1 MRKIWILIALLSA
14 PVLSA
19 QQGKGNIF
27 GKVTDGREILADVSV
42 EVEGT
47 DRSTFTDAEGKYR
60 ITANPGEVIRF
71 SHTGMKTL
79 RILVEDVTRVLNPK
93 LSFDVAELDEVVV
106 MGSNRKTQKELA
118 FEYNQNMNLIRTAY
132 GILNAE
138 TAPGNIQFM
147 TDEEINPITLC
158 ILDLLRNQFP
168 GVRVQGDCIGP
179 GGDRA
184 NVRGQVTNITADT
197 PSDLESFQGFDN
209 PEGGKV
215 FIRGAS
221 SIFNQRS
228 AIFDVDGQIMYDAP
242 VWLDVRQIRR
252 IAILNNFAT
261 ATMYG
266 NVGAGGVIVINT
278 IVASPKPKEI
288 RDLARLRNNYLTE
301 AVLNEQQV
309 AANAPTY
316 MRELLAS
323 GSDEEAR
330 GVYEKYASRYSG
342 SPYFFLDAY
351 TYFSED
357 RNDSEYADAI
367 MEANMRIFKNNPVL
381 LKALAYTYH
390 SQGRL
395 DKAHEA
401 YKQVMALR
409 PGYAQSYFDLAGSYR
424 DSRDYDKAAGIY
436 QRYYYLMDEGYL
448 MRDSTAFQPIL
459 EREYNN
465 LLYLNRAAVVS
476 ASKRSDL
483 YVEDEIDFKGTRVV
497 FEWNDGEA
505 EFDLQFVNPD
515 KQYFNW
521 EHSQDKYGDE
531 IMMEKQLG
539 FNTQEFLIDDSLA
552 GTWQVNATYM
562 GNKSL
567 TPTYLK
573 VTIYDNYGTRSQRKE
588 VRVFKLKLKD
598 VPQQLFTL
606 TKNISVA
613 MN

>member
-1 MRKIWILIALLSA
+1 MRKIWIMIALLA
-14 PVLSA
+14 GPGLLA
-19 QQGKGNIF
+19 QQGNGNIF
-27 GKVTDGREILADVSV
+27 GKVTDGREVMEDVSIV
-42 EVEGT
+42 VEGT
-47 DRSTFTDAEGKYR
+47 DRSTFTDSEGKYR
-60 ITANPGEVIRF
+60 ITANPGEILNF
-71 SHTGMKTL
+71 SYQGMKTQ
-79 RILVEDVTRVLNPK
+79 RILVEDVTRILNPVM
-93 LSFDVAELDEVVV
+93 SFDVAELDEVVV

-118 FEYNQNMNLIRTAY
+118 YEYNANMKLIRTAY

-138 TAPGNIQFM
+138 TAPGNIRFM
-147 TDEEINPITLC
+147 SEDEINPITIC

-168 GVRVQGDCIGP
+168 GVRVQGDCIGA

-184 NVRGQVTNITADT
+184 NIQGQLTNITANA
-197 PSDLESFQGFDN
+197 PSDLGSFQGFEN

-228 AIFDVDGQIMYDAP
+228 AVFDVDGQIMFDAP

-278 IVASPKPKEI
+278 LAGSPKPKEI
-288 RDLARLRNNYLTE
+288 KDFARLRNNYLTE
-301 AVLNEQQV
+301 EVLTQQQV
-309 AANAPTY
+309 AANSPTY
-316 MRELLAS
+316 LRELMAS
-323 GSDEEAR
+323 GSDSEAR
-330 GVYEKYASRYSG
+330 GVYEKYAARYSG
-342 SPYFFLDAY
+342 SPYFYLDAY
-351 TYFSED
+351 RYFSED
-357 RNDSEYADAI
+357 RNDEAYADAI
-367 MEANMRIFKNNPVL
+367 MEANMRIFEKNPVL

-390 SQGRL
+390 AQGRAQ
-395 DKAHEA
+395 KAHEA

-409 PGYAQSYFDLAGSYR
+409 PGYAQSYLDLAGSYR
-424 DSRDYDKAAGIY
+424 DLKDFDKAAGIY
-436 QRYYYLMDEGYL
+436 QRYYYLMEEGYL
-448 MRDSTAFQPIL
+448 KQDSTAFQPIL

-476 ASKRSDL
+476 ADKRADL

-515 KQYFNW
+515 RQYFNW
-521 EHSQDKYGDE
+521 EHSQEKYGDE
-531 IMMEKQLG
+531 IMTEKQLG
-539 FNTQEFLIDDSLA
+539 FSTQEFLIDDSLA
-552 GTWQVNATYM
+552 GTWQVNATYL

-573 VTIYDNYGTRSQRKE
+573 VTIYDNYGTRAQRKQ
-588 VRVFKLKLKD
+588 VRVYKLKLKN

-606 TKNISVA
+606 TKSVTVA